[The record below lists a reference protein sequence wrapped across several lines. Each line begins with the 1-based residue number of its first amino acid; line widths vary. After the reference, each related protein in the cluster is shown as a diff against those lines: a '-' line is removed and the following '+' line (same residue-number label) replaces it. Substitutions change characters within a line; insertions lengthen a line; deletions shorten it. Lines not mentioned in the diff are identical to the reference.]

1 MKENTQSIDHLLFN
15 QLSGEVAG
23 RLLYN
28 QIRQAHVFL
37 SRLAGRILPTI
48 FATLTMGVILFI
60 GITLFLYQLAEHGW

>member
-1 MKENTQSIDHLLFN
+1 MKENTQNIDHLLFN

-28 QIRQAHVFL
+28 QIRQARVFL
-37 SRLAGRILPTI
+37 SRLTGRILPTI

-60 GITLFLYQLAEHGW
+60 GITLFLYQLAEQGW

>member
-23 RLLYN
+23 RLLHS
-28 QIRQAHVFL
+28 QMRQA
-37 SRLAGRILPTI
+37 RLALSHLAARILPTI